1 MPIDV
6 LGAISFKGNDINEGI
21 KEALKGIN
29 KTFTVSM
36 VDIDELEPS
45 EDNFYSMSD
54 MEELQESIESF
65 GVQQNLIAMKRGNDE
80 KYEIIAGHRRYQ
92 ACKKLVDAG
101 KKEFSNVPCRLLPT
115 ISDTL
120 KNILIIHT
128 NSETRK
134 KTSWE
139 ITEEIER
146 LKILYKDYKKENPNF
161 KGDVRVAVA
170 KETGLSTSTIG
181 RHENISN
188 NLTEPL
194 KQQYK
199 EGKIGISQADKIASL
214 SEDQQKEAHKII
226 EEKGEIKTSEIKE
239 IKEDT
244 KEQAV
249 INDYTE
255 PENQITNECGI
266 YLPEHITKTKLDI
279 PPKYGDITIEIA
291 FDERDN
297 KYRHGYSYN
306 DKNSGCGYMPSHNCK
321 PFNTEKDAFNDMIA
335 KLQAQDK
342 AIEKALTAGGY
353 IPEDKPKVQVR
364 EFQIVDTETTIQ
376 EPIEPALSETE
387 IIIIALTKNREA
399 VIREIEK
406 IPVNNEDSGRVT
418 VNGVRLARWTMIKQI
433 FDNELKELS
442 GSNIFEEAEHE

>member
-45 EDNFYSMSD
+45 EDNFYSMSN

-161 KGDVRVAVA
+161 KGDVRLAVA

-214 SEDQQKEAHKII
+214 SEDQQKEAFKII

-239 IKEDT
+239 I
-244 KEQAV
+244 
-249 INDYTE
+249 NDYTE
-255 PENQITNECGI
+255 SENQITNECGI

-279 PPKYGDITIEIA
+279 PPKYGNIII
-291 FDERDN
+291 
-297 KYRHGYSYN
+297 
-306 DKNSGCGYMPSHNCK
+306 
-321 PFNTEKDAFNDMIA
+321 
-335 KLQAQDK
+335 
-342 AIEKALTAGGY
+342 AGGY
-353 IPEDKPKVQVR
+353 TPEDKPKVQVR
-364 EFQIVDTETTIQ
+364 EFQIADTETTIQ
-376 EPIEPALSETE
+376 ELIKPEEPALSETE